1 MGGTQIGTQP
11 GALAARGVDVSRTIL
26 IIGIGAGNPEHMTV
40 QAINALNRADVLLIP
55 TKGEEKAFLADMR
68 RDICERYLTN
78 PNTRIHEYAVPRR
91 RTDGA
96 YGDGVDDW
104 HHAIARIYEDL
115 ILERSGAE
123 ETIGLLVWGDPML
136 YDSTIRIVEHV
147 RASGRVAFEFEV
159 IPGITS
165 IQALCASR
173 KIALNRIGLPV
184 QVTTGR
190 KLSQGWPAGADDV
203 VVMLDGVEAFR
214 SVDDPGAEI
223 HWGAY
228 LGTPLE
234 ITVSGRLGE
243 VAETISDL
251 RGRARQEH
259 GWIMDT
265 YLIRR
270 TPGQVG
276 EGEA

>member
-1 MGGTQIGTQP
+1 M
-11 GALAARGVDVSRTIL
+11 SRTIL

-91 RTDGA
+91 RTDGP

-115 ILERSGAE
+115 ILERSGPE

-136 YDSTIRIVEHV
+136 YDSTIRIVDHV
-147 RASGRVAFEFEV
+147 RAGRRVAFDLEV

-173 KIALNRIGLPV
+173 KIALNRIGRPV
-184 QVTTGR
+184 EITTGR
-190 KLSQGWPAGADDV
+190 RLSQGWPDGADDV

-214 SVDDPGAEI
+214 SVADPEAEI

-234 ITVSGRLGE
+234 ITVSGRLGD
-243 VAETISDL
+243 VTETISDM
-251 RGRARQEH
+251 RGRARAEH

-270 TPGQVG
+270 SPGEAG
-276 EGEA
+276 EGEV

>member
-1 MGGTQIGTQP
+1 M
-11 GALAARGVDVSRTIL
+11 SRTIL
-26 IIGIGAGNPEHMTV
+26 IIGIGAGNPEHMTI

-78 PNTRIHEYAVPRR
+78 EETRIHDFAVPKR
-91 RTDGA
+91 RTDGS
-96 YGDGVDDW
+96 YGDGVHAW
-104 HHAIARIYEDL
+104 HHAIASIYEEL
-115 ILERSGAE
+115 ILEVSTEG

-147 RASGRVAFEFEV
+147 RSNGRIAFDLEV

-165 IQALCASR
+165 IQALCASQ

-184 QVTTGR
+184 EITTGR
-190 KLSQGWPAGADDV
+190 QLSAGWPEGTDDV

-214 SVDDPGAEI
+214 SLDDPDAQI

-228 LGTPLE
+228 LGTELE
-234 ITVSGRLGE
+234 ITLSGRLGDI
-243 VAETISDL
+243 AETISQT
-251 RGRARQEH
+251 RSRAREEN

-270 TPGQVG
+270 KPRQDADGG
-276 EGEA
+276 A

>member
-1 MGGTQIGTQP
+1 M
-11 GALAARGVDVSRTIL
+11 SRTIL

-78 PNTRIHEYAVPRR
+78 EATRIHEYAVPKR
-91 RTDGA
+91 RTDGS
-96 YGDGVDDW
+96 YDGGVNDW
-104 HHAIARIYEDL
+104 HHAIASIYEETL
-115 ILERSGAE
+115 LERSGPDD
-123 ETIGLLVWGDPML
+123 TIGLLVWGDPML

-147 RASGRVAFEFEV
+147 RAAGRVAFELEV

-184 QVTTGR
+184 QITTGR
-190 KLSQGWPAGADDV
+190 RLSEGWPERTGDV

-214 SVDDPGAEI
+214 TVQDRDAEI

-234 ITVSGRLGE
+234 ITIAGRLGD
-243 VAETISDL
+243 VAETISET
-251 RGRARQEH
+251 RSRARQEN

-265 YLIRR
+265 YLIRQR
-270 TPGQVG
+270 NGQEA
-276 EGEA
+276 EGET